1 MVWVCCCKWCALVAA
16 LQRPSAHDFHRTPGD
31 DLFGTILGGG
41 FKDFCFTPGKPPT
54 ENSIS
59 VILPSFHIHHHL
71 NHLVFLGYVT
81 LTWPGPVL
89 SHFGVV
95 IQGRCSLAAAPSC
108 VVRWQQ
114 RRCLQLTS
122 VSFMAWY
129 GEANLR
135 KPQTWK
141 QTMKLQSMNV
151 LICWV
156 PFGYFDW
163 AENTYFRIVV
173 VYGCNVGLWLVE
185 PELFQ
190 ALATYLLYLDTAID
204 STLDLVNISST
215 FVVFDHDF
223 TCHDLFK
230 DL

>member
-1 MVWVCCCKWCALVAA
+1 MYMDWLLRGPGPKGTTPTIFPYENIDFFAPNVFKEAQPWESSQLPVMVWVCCCKWCALVAA

-59 VILPSFHIHHHL
+59 VVLPSFHIHHHL

-81 LTWPGPVL
+81 LTWSGPVL

-108 VVRWQQ
+108 LVRWQQ

-141 QTMKLQSMNV
+141 QTMKLQSINV
-151 LICWV
+151 KICWV

-163 AENTYFRIVV
+163 AEKTYF
-173 VYGCNVGLWLVE
+173 GSW
-185 PELFQ
+185 
-190 ALATYLLYLDTAID
+190 
-204 STLDLVNISST
+204 
-215 FVVFDHDF
+215 
-223 TCHDLFK
+223 
-230 DL
+230 